1 MPFEQRLL
9 CERIVNVGLSLV
21 NRRLQGTTGAVILS
35 GSLEEEEW
43 VLWMVLDT
51 FMALLGMLM
60 HPVASHRGGFV
71 VWGFTCF

>member
-21 NRRLQGTTGAVILS
+21 NWRLQGTTGAVILS
-35 GSLEEEEW
+35 GSLEEEVW
-43 VLWMVLDT
+43 VLWMFLGA

-60 HPVASHRGGFV
+60 PPIASHRGGLD